1 MMEVERVCC
10 MCGDEGFPDKI
21 IRCTKCHHRFQH
33 SYCSNSYNESSEPS
47 EVCNWCLTDETQTAK
62 HGGFLKKPAS
72 KVDTGVSNRSE
83 YSGNKIKQ
91 QEREESK
98 SDKGK
103 SPTGAPSPRTAPRRY
118 KLLKDVMY

>member
-1 MMEVERVCC
+1 
-10 MCGDEGFPDKI
+10 MCGDVGFPDKI

-33 SYCSNSYNESSEPS
+33 SYCSNSYSESSEPT

-62 HGGFLKKPAS
+62 HRGSLKKPNS

-91 QEREESK
+91 QDGEESN

-103 SPTGAPSPRTAPRRY
+103 SPTGAPSPRTATRRY
-118 KLLKDVMY
+118 KLLKDVMC